1 MAEAELAAVPFRRE
15 ERPTWRGLIHEWSIG
30 PAAALGLLVVVT
42 SSGILARVALGIQAL
57 GLVALLTSSAVY
69 HRHVHSEE
77 AVLRARRLDHSMIFV
92 LIAATY
98 TPVCLLALS
107 PVIGVPLLVAMWG
120 AAIVGAVLKLTR
132 LSVDGS
138 VASWLYSV
146 MGWAAVLV
154 VVPLWRSLGWERLG
168 LYALGG
174 LIYTAG
180 GVVLLLRRP
189 NPSPTHFGYHE
200 IWHVC
205 VVLAAAVQL
214 WAASGLA

>member
-1 MAEAELAAVPFRRE
+1 MAETGLAAVPFRRE
-15 ERPTWRGLIHEWSIG
+15 ERPAWRGLIHEWSIG
-30 PAAALGLLVVVT
+30 PA
-42 SSGILARVALGIQAL
+42 VALGILLVVNGSGALARSAL
-57 GLVALLTSSAVY
+57 GVQAVALVALLSTSAVY
-69 HRHVHSEE
+69 HRHVHSEA
-77 AVLRARRLDHSMIFV
+77 AVLWARKLDHSMIFV

-107 PVIGVPLLVAMWG
+107 PMVGIPFLVAMWG
-120 AAIVGAVLKLTR
+120 TALAGVVLKLTR
-132 LSVDGS
+132 LSMEGS

-154 VVPLWRSLGWERLG
+154 IVPLWRSLGWEHLG

-174 LIYTAG
+174 LIYSMG
-180 GVVLLLRRP
+180 GLVLLARRP

-205 VVLAAAVQL
+205 VVAAAAIQL
-214 WAASGLA
+214 WAAAGLS

>member
-1 MAEAELAAVPFRRE
+1 VAEADLAEVAYRRE
-15 ERPTWRGLIHEWSIG
+15 ERPAWRGLVHEWSII
-30 PAAALGLLVVVT
+30 PAAVLGGVLVAT
-42 SSGILARVALGIQAL
+42 GSGILARVALGVQAL
-57 GLVALLTSSAVY
+57 GLVALLTASAVY
-69 HRHVHSEE
+69 HRHVHTEA
-77 AVLRARRLDHSMIFV
+77 AVLWARKLDHSMIFV

-107 PVIGVPLLVAMWG
+107 PAVGIPFLVAMWG
-120 AAIVGAVLKLTR
+120 AALVGAVLKLTR
-132 LSVDGS
+132 LSIDGS
-138 VASWLYSV
+138 MVSWLYSV

-154 VVPLWRSLGWERLG
+154 IVPLWRSLGWERLG

-180 GVVLLLRRP
+180 GLVLLFRRP
-189 NPSPTHFGYHE
+189 NPSPRRFGYHE

-214 WAASGLA
+214 WAASGLV